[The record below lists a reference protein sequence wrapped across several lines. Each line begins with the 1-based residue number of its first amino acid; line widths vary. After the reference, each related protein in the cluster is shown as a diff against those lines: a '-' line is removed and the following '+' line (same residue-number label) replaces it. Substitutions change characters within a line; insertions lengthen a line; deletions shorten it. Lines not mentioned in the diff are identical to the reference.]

1 MRLLLAFAAAAVL
14 VGSAS
19 AQPGATPKTRTV
31 VSKTTTASASST
43 SNLRKPRTPQSIEC
57 SKQADAKGLH
67 KTDRKKFMSS
77 CKKAAK

>member
-1 MRLLLAFAAAAVL
+1 MRLILAVAAVAML
-14 VGSAS
+14 SGAAS
-19 AQPGATPKTRTV
+19 AQ
-31 VSKTTTASASST
+31 TTTTTTKIAASKSTSSSV

-67 KTDRKKFMSS
+67 KNDRKKFMSS

>member
-1 MRLLLAFAAAAVL
+1 MRLILAVAAAAML
-14 VGSAS
+14 SGAAS
-19 AQPGATPKTRTV
+19 AQ
-31 VSKTTTASASST
+31 TTTTTKTAASKSTSSSV

-67 KTDRKKFMSS
+67 KNDRKKFMSS